1 MYNPLNKL
9 ITVYLGDYD
18 IMLIVMIFKIISCIV
33 VGGMIYFLIGL
44 ISQNKKTLEMFERL
58 LNK

>member
-33 VGGMIYFLIGL
+33 IGGMIYFLIGL

-58 LNK
+58 LGK

>member
-9 ITVYLGDYD
+9 IKVYLGDYD
-18 IMLIVMIFKIISCIV
+18 IMVIVMIFKIISCIV
-33 VGGMIYFLIGL
+33 IGGMIYFLIGL

-58 LNK
+58 LGK

>member
-1 MYNPLNKL
+1 MHNPLNKL

-33 VGGMIYFLIGL
+33 IGGMIYFLVGL

-58 LNK
+58 LGK

>member
-1 MYNPLNKL
+1 MHNPLNKL

-58 LNK
+58 LGK

>member
-1 MYNPLNKL
+1 MHNPLNKL
-9 ITVYLGDYD
+9 VTVYLGDYD

-33 VGGMIYFLIGL
+33 IGGMIYFLIGL

>member
-18 IMLIVMIFKIISCIV
+18 IMVIVMIFKIISCIV
-33 VGGMIYFLIGL
+33 IGGMIYFLVGL

-58 LNK
+58 LGK

>member
-33 VGGMIYFLIGL
+33 IGGMIYFLVGL

-58 LNK
+58 LGK

>member
-18 IMLIVMIFKIISCIV
+18 IMVIVMIFKIISCIV
-33 VGGMIYFLIGL
+33 IGGMIYFLIGL

-58 LNK
+58 LGK

>member
-1 MYNPLNKL
+1 MHNPLNKL

-33 VGGMIYFLIGL
+33 IGGMIYFLIGL

-58 LNK
+58 LGK

>member
-1 MYNPLNKL
+1 MHNPLNKL

-18 IMLIVMIFKIISCIV
+18 IMVIVMIFKIISCIV
-33 VGGMIYFLIGL
+33 IGGMIYFLIGL

-58 LNK
+58 LGK

>member
-1 MYNPLNKL
+1 MHNPLNKL
-9 ITVYLGDYD
+9 VTVYLGDYD

-58 LNK
+58 LGK

>member
-9 ITVYLGDYD
+9 IKVYLGDYD

-33 VGGMIYFLIGL
+33 IGGMIYFLIGL

-58 LNK
+58 LGK

>member
-18 IMLIVMIFKIISCIV
+18 IMVIVMIFKIISCIV
-33 VGGMIYFLIGL
+33 IGGMIYFLIGL
-44 ISQNKKTLEMFERL
+44 ISQNKKILEMFEKILGR
-58 LNK
+58 